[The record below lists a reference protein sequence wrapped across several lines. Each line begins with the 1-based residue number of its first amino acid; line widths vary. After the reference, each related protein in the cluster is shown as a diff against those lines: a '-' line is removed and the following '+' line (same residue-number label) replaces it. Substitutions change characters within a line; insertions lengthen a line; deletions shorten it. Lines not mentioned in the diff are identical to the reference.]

1 MGTSASY
8 GGNRDKR
15 SLLPDWAFPSGDG
28 ESPDSPDAQPESP
41 EAPENDENDNP
52 QVESPDTSTE
62 EPATTED
69 PSPLWQAAK
78 ASMTRGVRGDGPGAG
93 GGMPQTGRS
102 YVRAKGGSR
111 VAAANASAGR
121 ATAQR
126 ITGFLSSVASD
137 GVNAALQNLGLS
149 RLIGSDV
156 DTVYA
161 ELLDSIAPESSDFD
175 ESLARQAMEDAL
187 SSIYE
192 NSEKLDDLDHLS
204 SGDVLSALERFI
216 AGYIYRQWL
225 QELGISIEK
234 NAISEAQ
241 AVTLERSMKAYVYE
255 AVKLE
260 METIDPL
267 AVDWAG
273 TEGKTIIQGLYEEAY
288 AIIGGEA

>member
-8 GGNRDKR
+8 GGNRDKK

-28 ESPDSPDAQPESP
+28 ESSNSPDSQPESS
-41 EAPENDENDNP
+41 EESGEENENP
-52 QVESPDTSTE
+52 QGDVPNPETEGSDTSN
-62 EPATTED
+62 EP
-69 PSPLWQAAK
+69 PPLWQAAK
-78 ASMTRGVRGDGPGAG
+78 ASMTRGVRADGPGGG

-102 YVRAKGGSR
+102 YVKAKGGSR
-111 VAAANASAGR
+111 VATVNASAGR
-121 ATAQR
+121 AAAQR

-161 ELLDSIAPESSDFD
+161 ELLDSIAPESSGFD

-187 SSIYE
+187 SLIYE
-192 NSEKLDDLDHLS
+192 NTEKLDDLDHLS

-234 NAISEAQ
+234 NAVSETQ
-241 AVTLERSMKAYVYE
+241 AVSLERNVKAYVND

-260 METIDPL
+260 MEAIDPL

-273 TEGKTIIQGLYEEAY
+273 SEGKAIIQGLYEEAY
-288 AIIGGEA
+288 SIIGGEA